1 MIKILYFFLF
11 YILISFLFGCSL
23 DTKSGI
29 WENKKKVAEIK
40 NVKKIFKK
48 ISFTKDSFKKEF
60 NTKLSI
66 VLNEKPKLN
75 NNWKMEGL
83 NFLNST
89 EHLIFNGKI
98 QNQTKLKFKK
108 IKNRRTLK
116 NNLIIEKDSIF
127 AIDSKG
133 SIIKFSK
140 NGKIIWKKN
149 IYNRKEKRKIKNF
162 SLAVSN
168 NNIYAFDNL
177 GKYYALSLKD
187 GRIVWSK
194 KHHNPFNS
202 QVKILNNKIIIVD
215 GDNKVICISQIDGK
229 KIWEAETQ
237 KPFIKTKKKLSLVL
251 YDDFVIFSNTLG
263 DINKVDLNTGKIIWF
278 MPTQNTLIPNTTN
291 FLEISDLVYADNN
304 IIFSNNFSEIYSID
318 SQTGILNW
326 KKNIKSTLRPI
337 VIDSMIFTISQDGF
351 LMVLNMEGEIL
362 RSNYLLKKF
371 KSREIKKLR
380 IEGFLIGSNNI
391 YITTNLGHIL
401 VCSVNNGKVESIK
414 KVGHSR
420 LSEPYIVNNKLY
432 VSKGN
437 SVIILD

>member
-1 MIKILYFFLF
+1 M
-11 YILISFLFGCSL
+11 
-23 DTKSGI
+23 
-29 WENKKKVAEIK
+29 N
-40 NVKKIFKK
+40 
-48 ISFTKDSFKKEF
+48 
-60 NTKLSI
+60 
-66 VLNEKPKLN
+66 
-75 NNWKMEGL
+75 
-83 NFLNST
+83 
-89 EHLIFNGKI
+89 
-98 QNQTKLKFKK
+98 
-108 IKNRRTLK
+108 
-116 NNLIIEKDSIF
+116 
-127 AIDSKG
+127 
-133 SIIKFSK
+133 
-140 NGKIIWKKN
+140 
-149 IYNRKEKRKIKNF
+149 
-162 SLAVSN
+162 
-168 NNIYAFDNL
+168 
-177 GKYYALSLKD
+177 LKD

-194 KHHNPFNS
+194 KHRNPFNS

>member
-1 MIKILYFFLF
+1 MIKISYFFLF

-66 VLNEKPKLN
+66 VLNEKPKSN
-75 NNWKMEGL
+75 NNLKMEGL
-83 NFLNST
+83 NLSNST
-89 EHLIFNGKI
+89 GHLVFNGKI
-98 QNQTKLKFKK
+98 QNQAKLKFRK
-108 IKNRRTLK
+108 IKNRKTLK

-127 AIDSKG
+127 TADSKG

-140 NGKIIWKKN
+140 DGKIIWQKN

-168 NNIYAFDNL
+168 NNIYVFDNL
-177 GKYYALSLKD
+177 GKHYALSLKD
-187 GRIVWSK
+187 GKTVWLK
-194 KHHNPFNS
+194 KNRNPFNS
-202 QVKILNNKIIIVD
+202 QVKILNNKIIVID
-215 GDNKVICISQIDGK
+215 GDNKMICISKIDGK
-229 KIWEAETQ
+229 KIWEIETQ
-237 KPFIKTKKKLSLVL
+237 KPFIKTKKKLSLIL
-251 YDDFVIFSNTLG
+251 YDDFAVFSNTLG
-263 DINKVDLNTGKIIWF
+263 DINKVDLNTGEIIWF
-278 MPTQNTLIPNTTN
+278 APTQNTLIPNTTN
-291 FLEISDLVYADNN
+291 FLEISDLVYANNN

-326 KKNIKSTLRPI
+326 KKNIKSTLRPV
-337 VIDSMIFTISQDGF
+337 VIDNMIFTISDDGF
-351 LMVLNMEGEIL
+351 LIVLNMKGEII

-371 KSREIKKLR
+371 KSKEVKKIL
-380 IEGFLIGSNNI
+380 IQGFLIASNNI

-414 KVGHSR
+414 KVSQSR

-432 VSKGN
+432 ILKRN